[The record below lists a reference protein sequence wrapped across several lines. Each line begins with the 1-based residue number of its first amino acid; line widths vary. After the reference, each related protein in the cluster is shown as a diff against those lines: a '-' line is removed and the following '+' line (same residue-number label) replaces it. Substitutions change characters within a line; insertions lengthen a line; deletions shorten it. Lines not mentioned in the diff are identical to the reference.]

1 MNIFDQPKIDCHHH
15 IFDPQRFPYVADSGY
30 NPEGHELATLEHYH
44 AVMQAYGIRHSLIVG
59 PTSAYNTDNR
69 YLLAA
74 LAGGEGRHKGI
85 AVVPRDVDSQTLA
98 GLQSQGVVGIA
109 LNVAMLGVEP
119 FLQLDRL
126 MGQLAEL
133 EMFAQIQ
140 VQDDQLPALMPLL
153 ARTRT
158 RLLFDHSG
166 RPDVSAG
173 LQQPAFQA
181 LLSLAQREHTYVK
194 LSGLAKFS
202 RQQYPFRDG
211 QPYLLA
217 LLAAYGGEKCMWGSD
232 WPFLR
237 ATERMDMGTLLM
249 LAEQMFPDVP
259 TRRQILWQ
267 TPLRLFG
274 FSELSE

>member
-1 MNIFDQPKIDCHHH
+1 MNIFEQPKIDCHHH
-15 IFDPQRFPYVADSGY
+15 IFDQQRFPYAADSGY
-30 NPEGHELATLEHYH
+30 HPAGHELATLEHYR

-74 LAGGEGRHKGI
+74 LAEGAGRHKGI
-85 AVVPRDVDSQTLA
+85 AVVPRDADSPTLA
-98 GLQSQGVVGIA
+98 CLQAQGVVGIA

-119 FLQLDRL
+119 FLQLDAL
-126 MGQLAEL
+126 MGRLAEL
-133 EMFAQIQ
+133 GMYAQIQ

-153 ARTRT
+153 TRSRT

-166 RPDVSAG
+166 RPDVRAG
-173 LQQPAFQA
+173 LRQPAFQA

-202 RQQYPFRDG
+202 RQRYPFSDG
-211 QPYLLA
+211 HPYLQA
-217 LLAAYGGEKCMWGSD
+217 LLSAYGGEKCMWGSD

-249 LAEQMFPDVP
+249 LAEQLFPDAA

-267 TPLRLFG
+267 TPQRLFG
-274 FSELSE
+274 FGD